1 MRARKF
7 KKALG
12 LLIVDFAIIIGIF
25 VIQFRND
32 SIINVK
38 NGNLQFTLNQTLDEN
53 NKNVLQ
59 DRFQLTFSGLS
70 FFTDEAHPLYAFYKN
85 EVEKRV
91 LPLTA
96 WKKVDELTYSFTFGD
111 EVNLIVS
118 MTDTTE
124 NAAFSLTA
132 DLPENIEK
140 IQLPYKIASTL
151 GIESKSENQIILN
164 GKKDIWAF
172 TADLFE
178 DDYLTLSKAI
188 QVASFDVY
196 KETQKN
202 FTFETIDELAP
213 EAESNYLA
221 VISAFKDN
229 LISAFRTASESQM
242 TEQAIVSYV
251 AAMSEKG
258 KYNQTIE
265 EIPASFKK
273 SAKRTYLSAPYFN
286 SLSETNN
293 TLTTT
298 INTKNDLI
306 RKAYNGNLEFLTEH
320 NMASFMYI
328 YTGTAQVKAIMQMV
342 GKLNPDT
349 LTLQQL
355 AGILRLYVEMYPLS
369 RNFVRHMEPVIP
381 RILEIIEKSCVYDK
395 NVLTISSNG
404 SFLSV
409 IQAIEIGDAL
419 MRYGE
424 LIEDRNLANSGK
436 LLIASYMAESSSFDF
451 KTLGEIYP
459 VLVHNNTFYP
469 HFVKLNTS
477 GDDVT
482 WAWTCAMDITFTK
495 DSSGNETMEIDFPEG
510 STHYVI
516 LRGVKPFNNI
526 YIYNMDFRMAYDFE
540 IYNSSGYLYK
550 ADSHSLLLKSRHKNQ
565 VEEVRLV
572 HTAPKKETVATTT
585 AAKTESVAETTESV
599 EKTEE
604 APAEESTPVE
614 APAL

>member
-1 MRARKF
+1 
-7 KKALG
+7 
-12 LLIVDFAIIIGIF
+12 
-25 VIQFRND
+25 
-32 SIINVK
+32 
-38 NGNLQFTLNQTLDEN
+38 
-53 NKNVLQ
+53 
-59 DRFQLTFSGLS
+59 
-70 FFTDEAHPLYAFYKN
+70 
-85 EVEKRV
+85 
-91 LPLTA
+91 
-96 WKKVDELTYSFTFGD
+96 
-111 EVNLIVS
+111 
-118 MTDTTE
+118 
-124 NAAFSLTA
+124 
-132 DLPENIEK
+132 
-140 IQLPYKIASTL
+140 
-151 GIESKSENQIILN
+151 
-164 GKKDIWAF
+164 
-172 TADLFE
+172 
-178 DDYLTLSKAI
+178 
-188 QVASFDVY
+188 
-196 KETQKN
+196 
-202 FTFETIDELAP
+202 
-213 EAESNYLA
+213 
-221 VISAFKDN
+221 
-229 LISAFRTASESQM
+229 
-242 TEQAIVSYV
+242 
-251 AAMSEKG
+251 
-258 KYNQTIE
+258 
-265 EIPASFKK
+265 
-273 SAKRTYLSAPYFN
+273 
-286 SLSETNN
+286 
-293 TLTTT
+293 
-298 INTKNDLI
+298 
-306 RKAYNGNLEFLTEH
+306 
-320 NMASFMYI
+320 
-328 YTGTAQVKAIMQMV
+328 
-342 GKLNPDT
+342 
-349 LTLQQL
+349 
-355 AGILRLYVEMYPLS
+355 
-369 RNFVRHMEPVIP
+369 MEPVIP
-381 RILEIIEKSCVYDK
+381 RTLEIIEKSCVYDK

-459 VLVHNNTFYP
+459 VLVHNNTYYP

-482 WAWTCAMDITFTK
+482 WAWTCAKDITFTK

>member
-59 DRFQLTFSGLS
+59 DRFQLSFGGLS
-70 FFTDEAHPLYAFYKN
+70 FFTDETHPFYAAYKDN
-85 EVEKRV
+85 TEKHP

-96 WKKVDELTYSFTFGD
+96 WTKIDDLTYAFTFGD

-118 MTDTTE
+118 MTDATE

-132 DLPENIEK
+132 DLPESIEK
-140 IQLPYKIASTL
+140 VELPYKIASTL
-151 GIESKSENQIILN
+151 GIESQTENQIIMN

-172 TADLFE
+172 TANLF
-178 DDYLTLSKAI
+178 DGDYLTLSQAY

-196 KETQKN
+196 EETQRN
-202 FTFETIDELAP
+202 FTFETIDELSP
-213 EAESNYLA
+213 TAESDYLA
-221 VISAFKDN
+221 TISAFKDN
-229 LISAFRTASESQM
+229 LTSAYRTATEAQM

-258 KYNQTIE
+258 RYNQTIE
-265 EIPASFKK
+265 EIPASIKK
-273 SAKRTYLSAPYFN
+273 ASNRTYLSAPYFN
-286 SLSETNN
+286 SLADMND
-293 TLTTT
+293 TLTAT
-298 INTKNDLI
+298 INAKNDLI
-306 RKAYNGNLEFLTEH
+306 RKAYNGNLDFLTEH
-320 NMASFMYI
+320 NMASFMYV

-342 GKLNPDT
+342 GKLNADT

-369 RNFVRHMEPVIP
+369 RNFARHMEPVIP
-381 RILEIIEKSCVYDK
+381 RALEIIEESCVYDK

-419 MRYGE
+419 MRYGDVVE
-424 LIEDRNLANSGK
+424 NKKLSKSGK
-436 LLIASYMAESSSFDF
+436 LLISSYMAESSSFDF
-451 KTLGEIYP
+451 RTLGEIYP
-459 VLVHNNTFYP
+459 VIVHNNTYYP
-469 HFVKLNTS
+469 HFVKINTS

-482 WAWTCAMDITFTK
+482 WAWTCAKDITFAK

-516 LRGVKPFNNI
+516 IRGVRPFNSI
-526 YIYNMDFRMAYDFE
+526 YIYNMVFRMAYDFE
-540 IYNSSGYLYK
+540 IYNSSGYVYK
-550 ADSHSLLLKSRHKNQ
+550 TDTHSLLLKSRHKSQ
-565 VEEVRLV
+565 QEEIRLIYAV
-572 HTAPKKETVATTT
+572 PRPEPVVVPEEPPAAEQEDSAT
-585 AAKTESVAETTESV
+585 EETTP
-599 EKTEE
+599 EE
-604 APAEESTPVE
+604 APAF
-614 APAL
+614 